1 MPLGPREGRILH
13 AMSID
18 DAYEVQ
24 RVLSE
29 GPNGRT
35 EVVTID
41 EVGPYL
47 RKRIPVARAD
57 RKVWAALEECA
68 SPRLPHVEATYTTPD
83 EFIVVSNF
91 VPADTLEEVVA
102 TESSLAPSE
111 AVRIALEVCEAV
123 DDLHRRGIV
132 HCDIAPRNV
141 LLAADGAHVVDLG
154 NACQVGREFSAK
166 EHPRGTWGFAA
177 PEQYGFAP
185 IDERTDVYAVGRLL
199 GYLLTGVEPDDE
211 RYKVALADGDCVPAS
226 LREVVDRASAF
237 EPSSRYQ
244 TAADLAEAIK
254 AAMWGDGGDRVPAG
268 CKEGPATNA
277 SGTWKRKRSKGRN
290 SSDVSTPQMIVGMA
304 GIVLMLV
311 VAMVA
316 FLSLA
321 SMGFDVA
328 ADVVHEKL
336 SQTEV
341 KDAKAPSS
349 SNGDKAPDES
359 AEDHQPAVNSLSMM
373 GGEGA
378 AKIDESEQAAAQDVV
393 AAYEALSIVESAW
406 FVKAGGYIS
415 YTFALHNDSADL
427 TVEFP
432 TVDIVGR
439 DESGN
444 IISSDYMVRSVVG
457 PGETIYFASEAGNG
471 TAPHSVDFSLRKPE
485 AYNVERTRKERA
497 SFRVSYVSET
507 FDEDGKSLFVGEVG
521 LEKGVPSSGQIAVTV
536 VLRDE
541 QGAMVG
547 GSTTY
552 AGAPGKNASTTF
564 ETMAGTFPRHA
575 SIEAYVEED

>member
-24 RVLSE
+24 RVLSK

-41 EVGPYL
+41 ETGPYL
-47 RKRIPVARAD
+47 RKRIPIAQAD

-83 EFIVVSNF
+83 EFVVVSNF

-102 TESSLAPSE
+102 AESSLASSE

-123 DDLHRRGIV
+123 DDLHCHGIV

-199 GYLLTGVEPDDE
+199 GYLLTGVAPDDE
-211 RYKVALADGDCVPAS
+211 RYKAVLADEDRVSAS

-244 TAADLAEAIK
+244 TAADLAEAVK
-254 AAMWGDGGDRVPAG
+254 AAVWGDGGGEVPASRN
-268 CKEGPATNA
+268 EGPTANARGAGRAKRLRDGRFSDAT
-277 SGTWKRKRSKGRN
+277 
-290 SSDVSTPQMIVGMA
+290 VPQMIVAVVGVA
-304 GIVLMLV
+304 LLVGIGLT
-311 VAMVA
+311 AMV
-316 FLSLA
+316 FVA
-321 SMGFDVA
+321 SMGIDA
-328 ADVVHEKL
+328 MTDIAHEKL
-336 SQTEV
+336 SQTEA

-349 SNGDKAPDES
+349 SNGNKASDES
-359 AEDHQPAVNSLSMM
+359 AEDHQPAVNSLSMT
-373 GGEGA
+373 GGEAVGTSA
-378 AKIDESEQAAAQDVV
+378 NQPSKIDAS
-393 AAYEALSIVESAW
+393 EALSIAESAW
-406 FVKAGGYIS
+406 YVR
-415 YTFALHNDSADL
+415 DS
-427 TVEFP
+427 TVYWVYGVRNNSDE
-432 TVDIVGR
+432 TVPSSTVQIAGR
-439 DESGN
+439 DAEGHVT
-444 IISSDYMVRSVVG
+444 SSDYQDMRPIRPDQTV
-457 PGETIYFASEAGNG
+457 YFAGSSSNGEDVASIAFSVQGSDRFGMPSSEGED
-471 TAPHSVDFSLRKPE
+471 PVLRVTDLTK
-485 AYNVERTRKERA
+485 VE
-497 SFRVSYVSET
+497 
-507 FDEDGKSLFVGEVG
+507 DEYWPRFLGEVV
-521 LEKGVPSSGQIAVTV
+521 LEKGMYRGIGNGVTLVTV
-536 VLRDE
+536 VLRNE
-541 QGAMVG
+541 QGELVG
-547 GSTTY
+547 GLVTTTDL
-552 AGAPGKNASTTF
+552 PKNGSPQTFDTYGLDVLPEYTT
-564 ETMAGTFPRHA
+564 A
-575 SIEAYVEED
+575 EAYAYEW